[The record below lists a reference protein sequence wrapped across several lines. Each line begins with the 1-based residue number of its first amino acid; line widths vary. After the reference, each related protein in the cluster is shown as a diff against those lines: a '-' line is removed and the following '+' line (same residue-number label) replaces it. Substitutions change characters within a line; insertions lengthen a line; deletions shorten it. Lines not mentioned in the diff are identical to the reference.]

1 MIQHIVPDFLG
12 KGGFILCLEGTADI
26 STHNRTYHMDPGM
39 IFITTPLVNVQ
50 TMTLSKDFAYLMF
63 LDDLKVFYPIFIIIS
78 ETGIPMAVRE
88 QPCWSISKELF
99 DFILTQAERVDGMM
113 SDIEVTSCEYGFMA
127 SHCEIIRRD
136 TMMEVLR
143 ERFKGS
149 FALTGEQNKYNKV
162 AYQFILDLHKNYKTR
177 RSVDWYAVQA
187 GLSPGYFADVIRK
200 VTGISPSKWISSITV
215 SYARLLLEKTKLNIK
230 EIAEELNFPE
240 QFTFRKYFK
249 KHSGLSPKEYR
260 LQLVYSFDKS

>member
-1 MIQHIVPDFLG
+1 MIHHTAPDFLG

-26 STHNRTYHMDPGM
+26 STYNHTYHMEPGV

-50 TMTLSKDFAYLMF
+50 AMTLSKDFAYLMF
-63 LDDLKVFYPIFIIIS
+63 LDDLKVFYPIFMIIS

-88 QPCWSISKELF
+88 QPCWHIGKKLF
-99 DFILTQAERVDGMM
+99 DFILAQADRVDAMM
-113 SDIEVTSCEYGFMA
+113 SDIEVTSCEYGFRT

-136 TMMEVLR
+136 TMMEVLS

-149 FALTGEQNKYNKV
+149 FASTGEHNKYNKV
-162 AYQFILDLHKNYKTR
+162 AYQFILDLHKNYKTQ
-177 RSVDWYAVQA
+177 RSVDWYSARA
-187 GLSPGYFADVIRK
+187 GLSPGYFANIIRK
-200 VTGISPSKWISSITV
+200 VTGTSPSKWISSITV

-230 EIAEELNFPE
+230 EISEELNFPE

-249 KHSGLSPKEYR
+249 KHSGISPKEYR
-260 LQLVYSFDKS
+260 KMFG